1 MARRLRATR
10 IADLSVARKDDD
22 DIAEHP
28 ARVAGLP
35 TAGIADHAG
44 RVGAGSGQA
53 LIEKCLRFAV
63 GDIHVVAAAVDLL
76 AE

>member
-28 ARVAGLP
+28 ARAAGLP
-35 TAGIADHAG
+35 AAGIADHAG
-44 RVGAGSGQA
+44 RMGAGPGQV
-53 LIEKCLRFAV
+53 LIEKCLRLAV